1 MVKTLTRLIGVML
14 MVMSGSALAGINP
27 DTIDFESLTW
37 HDALIKQ
44 GVTVKVAKVTGHSI
58 KAFRATA
65 TYNASLHQ
73 IVNAI
78 TDMSRF
84 TDWMHEAQEA
94 YVAERLADN
103 VQACYFRNN
112 TPWPL
117 QDRDGVIVQSLSVL
131 SESKVRIHLNLMN
144 ELVPEHKDY
153 TRVEHLE
160 GDWFV
165 EQVSDG
171 QVQVTYQIHL
181 DPVGVPG
188 WAVNFMITDTPY
200 QSLKK
205 LADVDFS
212 VYGEQVPEL
221 MASELADSPVPSS

>member
-1 MVKTLTRLIGVML
+1 MVI
-14 MVMSGSALAGINP
+14 SGSSLAGINP
-27 DTIDFESLTW
+27 DTIDFDSLQW
-37 HDALIKQ
+37 HDALIRK
-44 GVTVKVAKVTGHSI
+44 GITVKVAQVEGHSI

-65 TYNASLHQ
+65 TYEASLYQ

-84 TDWMHEAQEA
+84 THWMHEAQEA
-94 YVAERLADN
+94 WVAERLADN

-131 SESKVRIHLNLMN
+131 SEKKIRIHLNLMN
-144 ELVPEHKDY
+144 ELVPENKEH
-153 TRVEHLE
+153 TRLEHLE

-165 EQVSDG
+165 EQIAG
-171 QVQVTYQIHL
+171 GKVQVTYQIHL

-188 WAVNFMITDTPY
+188 WVVNFMITDTPY

-212 VYGEQVPEL
+212 VYGNQVPEL
-221 MASELADSPVPSS
+221 MVGELEKIRKSREVAMEN